1 MILVIGWHTP
11 SDVIRRPAGVCCGS
25 CLFVV
30 VLFVSSL
37 VFVSTFPLARIFAP
51 SNLNPPPPPFPHPP
65 PLPPPPPSP
74 LHHPR
79 RAFHLSFQ
87 PLFTDMIRFQL
98 KPRFTQNPCFVSP
111 LRVFP
116 LRLSLQC
123 AGFDSAHASR
133 NMRMFFF
140 VPISIL
146 VLAIGLLCHSYT
158 FYVPIPHTGGLSIHL
173 LVCRTPFTRATFL
186 CVAFSKNL
194 GSHTASV

>member
-1 MILVIGWHTP
+1 MRHDCQTQTTAIDSGDSSTPRLNPPACRRVLWILP
-11 SDVIRRPAGVCCGS
+11 VCS
-25 CLFVV
+25 CTVCFVFG
-30 VLFVSSL
+30 LS
-37 VFVSTFPLARIFAP
+37 LARIFAS
-51 SNLNPPPPPFPHPP
+51 SNLN
-65 PLPPPPPSP
+65 PPSP

-116 LRLSLQC
+116 LRLSLLC

-140 VPISIL
+140 VPISIV

-158 FYVPIPHTGGLSIHL
+158 FYVPIPHTGGLSIQL
-173 LVCRTPFTRATFL
+173 LLCRTPFTRATFL
-186 CVAFSKNL
+186 YMAFSKNL
-194 GSHTASV
+194 GSHTAPV

>member
-1 MILVIGWHTP
+1 M
-11 SDVIRRPAGVCCGS
+11 SCGS

-30 VLFVSSL
+30 VLFVLSL
-37 VFVSTFPLARIFAP
+37 ALSRLSPWRGFLPPLTWT
-51 SNLNPPPPPFPHPP
+51 HPP
-65 PLPPPPPSP
+65 PP

-133 NMRMFFF
+133 DMRMFFF
-140 VPISIL
+140 VPISIVVL
-146 VLAIGLLCHSYT
+146 VIGLPCHSYT
-158 FYVPIPHTGGLSIHL
+158 FYVSIPHTGGLSIHL
-173 LVCRTPFTRATFL
+173 LLCRTPFTRATFL
-186 CVAFSKNL
+186 CMPFPKTLV
-194 GSHTASV
+194 HTLLRFNFKPWFTQTPCFV